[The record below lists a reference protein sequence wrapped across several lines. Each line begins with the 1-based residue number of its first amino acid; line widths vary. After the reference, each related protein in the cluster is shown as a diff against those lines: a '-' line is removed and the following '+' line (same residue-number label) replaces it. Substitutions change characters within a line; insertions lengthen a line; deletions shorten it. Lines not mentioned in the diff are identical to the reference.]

1 MTRTNG
7 RAEEEGFEMAV
18 TLAEVAA
25 RAGVSSATVSRVLNG
40 GYPVAGGTRTRVEQA
55 VEELGYIANAPA
67 RALAAA
73 TSDLVGVLVHDVA
86 DSFFGILA
94 GSLQSALDPA
104 GPGEARRLAV
114 VCNTAGDPAAETA
127 YLGLLEG
134 QRAGGVV
141 LTGGA
146 AEDPDHTAAL
156 AARVSRMAAGGTRV
170 VLCGR
175 PPLPLPPAL
184 PVATITFD
192 DRGGA
197 FRLAEHLTTLGHRY
211 IAYLAGPPGLS
222 TTRERLAGHRA
233 ALGRHDPARS
243 DACTALTVHAGFER
257 SAGYDATRE
266 LLRRGRPFTA
276 VAAANDTVAT
286 GAAAALREAGLRIP
300 EDVSVAGFDD
310 LPFATDTAPALTT
323 VRVPLR
329 EAGVLAAQ
337 LVTGRRALPPG
348 GITTL
353 PTELMVRGSTAP
365 PPAGRRRP

>member
-1 MTRTNG
+1 
-7 RAEEEGFEMAV
+7 MAV

-25 RAGVSSATVSRVLNG
+25 RAGVSPATVSRVLNG

-55 VEELGYIANAPA
+55 VEELGYIANGPA

-94 GSLQSALDPA
+94 GSLQSALAPA
-104 GPGEARRLAV
+104 GRGGARRLAV
-114 VCNTAGDPAAETA
+114 VCNTEGDPAAELA
-127 YLGLLEG
+127 YLALLEG

-146 AEDPDHTAAL
+146 PEDPEHTAAL
-156 AARVSRMAAGGTRV
+156 AARVARIAATGAPV

-175 PPLPLPPAL
+175 PPLPLPTPTPAPMATGMPAEL
-184 PVATITFD
+184 PVATVTFD
-192 DRGGA
+192 DHGGA
-197 FRLAEHLTTLGHRY
+197 FRLAEHLLALGHRR
-211 IAYLAGPPGLS
+211 IASVAGPPGLS

-233 ALGRHDPARS
+233 ALLRHDPRLPE
-243 DACTALTVHAGFER
+243 ACAELTVHAAFER

-266 LLRRGRPFTA
+266 LLRRGAPFTA

-286 GAAAALREAGLRIP
+286 GVAAALREAGLRIP

-310 LPFATDTAPALTT
+310 LPFCVDTAPALTT

-329 EAGVLAAQ
+329 EAGALAAQ
-337 LVTGRRALPPG
+337 LVTGRRPLPPG

-353 PTELMVRGSTAP
+353 PTELMVRASTGPAPAMGS
-365 PPAGRRRP
+365 RP

>member
-1 MTRTNG
+1 
-7 RAEEEGFEMAV
+7 MAV

-25 RAGVSSATVSRVLNG
+25 HAGVSPATVSRVLNG

-55 VEELGYIANAPA
+55 VEELGYIANGPA

-94 GSLQSALDPA
+94 GSLQSALAPTGRGD
-104 GPGEARRLAV
+104 ARRLAV
-114 VCNTAGDPAAETA
+114 VCNTEGDPAAELA
-127 YLGLLEG
+127 YLALLEG

-146 AEDPDHTAAL
+146 AEDPEHTSAL
-156 AARVSRMAAGGTRV
+156 AARVARMAATGAPV

-175 PPLPLPPAL
+175 PPLTLPAAL
-184 PVATITFD
+184 PVATVMFD
-192 DRGGA
+192 DHGGA
-197 FRLAEHLTTLGHRY
+197 FRLAEHLLTLGHRR
-211 IAYLAGPPGLS
+211 IAYIAGPPGLS

-233 ALGRHDPARS
+233 ALLRHDPGLPE
-243 DACTALTVHAGFER
+243 ACADLTLHAGFAR

-266 LLRRGRPFTA
+266 LLRRGAPFTA
-276 VAAANDTVAT
+276 IAAANDTVAT
-286 GAAAALREAGLRIP
+286 GVAAALREAGIRIP

-310 LPFATDTAPALTT
+310 LPFCADTAPALTT

-329 EAGVLAAQ
+329 EAGILAAH
-337 LVTGRRALPPG
+337 LVTGRRPLPPG

-353 PTELMVRGSTAP
+353 PTELMVRASTAP
-365 PPAGRRRP
+365 APVEGSHP

>member
-7 RAEEEGFEMAV
+7 RAEEEGIEMAV

-40 GYPVAGGTRTRVEQA
+40 GYPVAGGTRTRVERA

-94 GSLQSALDPA
+94 GSLQSALDPS

-156 AARVSRMAAGGTRV
+156 AVRVSRMAAAGTRV

-197 FRLAEHLTTLGHRY
+197 FRLAEHLMTLGHRD

-233 ALGRHDPARS
+233 ALGRDPDRS
-243 DACTALTVHAGFER
+243 DACAALTVHAGFER

-310 LPFATDTAPALTT
+310 LPFAVDTAPALTT

-353 PTELMVRGSTAP
+353 PSELMVRGSTAP

>member
-1 MTRTNG
+1 
-7 RAEEEGFEMAV
+7 MAV

-25 RAGVSSATVSRVLNG
+25 QAGVSPATVSRVLNG
-40 GYPVAGGTRTRVEQA
+40 GYPVAGSTRTRVERA
-55 VEELGYIANAPA
+55 VEELGYIANGPA

-94 GSLQSALDPA
+94 GSLQGALAPT
-104 GPGEARRLAV
+104 GQTGGRRLAV
-114 VCNTAGDPAAETA
+114 VCNTEGDPAAELA
-127 YLGLLEG
+127 YLTLLEG
-134 QRAGGVV
+134 QRAGGIV

-146 AEDPDHTAAL
+146 VEDPEHTGAL
-156 AARVSRMAAGGTRV
+156 ATRITRMAAGGAPV

-175 PPLPLPPAL
+175 PPLPVPTGL
-184 PVATITFD
+184 PVTTVMFD
-192 DRGGA
+192 DHGGA
-197 FRLAEHLTTLGHRY
+197 FRLAEHLLTLGHRR
-211 IAYLAGPPGLS
+211 IAYVAGPQGLS

-233 ALGRHDPARS
+233 ALLRHDP
-243 DACTALTVHAGFER
+243 DLPEACAALTVHAAFER

-266 LLRRGRPFTA
+266 LLRRGAPFTA
-276 VAAANDTVAT
+276 VAAANDTIAMGV
-286 GAAAALREAGLRIP
+286 AAALREQGVRIP

-310 LPFATDTAPALTT
+310 LPFCADTAPALTT

-337 LVTGRRALPPG
+337 LVTGRRPQPPG

-353 PTELMVRGSTAP
+353 PTELMVRASTAP
-365 PPAGRRRP
+365 PPTEGSRP

>member
-1 MTRTNG
+1 
-7 RAEEEGFEMAV
+7 MAV

-25 RAGVSSATVSRVLNG
+25 HAGVSPATVSRVLNG

-55 VEELGYIANAPA
+55 VEQLGYVANGPA

-86 DSFFGILA
+86 DSFFGVLA
-94 GSLQSALDPA
+94 GSLQRALDPA
-104 GPGEARRLAV
+104 GRAEPRRLAV
-114 VCNTAGDPAAETA
+114 VCNTEGAPAAEIA
-127 YLGLLEG
+127 YLTLLEG

-146 AEDPDHTAAL
+146 VEDPDHIAAL
-156 AARVSRMAAGGTRV
+156 AARVSRIAATGAPV

-175 PPLPLPPAL
+175 PPLPVDAGL
-184 PVATITFD
+184 PVATVVFD

-197 FRLAEHLTTLGHRY
+197 FRLAEHLLALGHRR
-211 IAYLAGPPGLS
+211 IAYVAGPPGLS
-222 TTRERLAGHRA
+222 TSRERLAGHRD
-233 ALGRHDPARS
+233 ALARHDPGLPATC
-243 DACTALTVHAGFER
+243 APLTVHAGFER
-257 SAGYDATRE
+257 SAGYDAARE
-266 LLRRGRPFTA
+266 LLRRAESFTA
-276 VAAANDTVAT
+276 VASANDAVAT
-286 GAAAALREAGLRIP
+286 GVVAALREAGLRIP

-310 LPFATDTAPALTT
+310 LPFCVDTSPALTT

-329 EAGVLAAQ
+329 EAGILAAN
-337 LVTGRRALPPG
+337 LVTGRRSPPPG

-365 PPAGRRRP
+365 PPEGSRS

>member
-1 MTRTNG
+1 
-7 RAEEEGFEMAV
+7 MAV
-18 TLAEVAA
+18 TLAEVAV
-25 RAGVSSATVSRVLNG
+25 RAGVSPATVSRVLNG

-55 VEELGYIANAPA
+55 VEELGYIANGPA

-94 GSLQSALDPA
+94 GSLQSALAPT
-104 GPGEARRLAV
+104 GRGEARRLAV
-114 VCNTAGDPAAETA
+114 VCNTEGDPAAELA
-127 YLGLLEG
+127 YLALLEG

-146 AEDPDHTAAL
+146 PEDPGHTAAL
-156 AARVSRMAAGGTRV
+156 AARVARLAATGAPV

-175 PPLPLPPAL
+175 PPLPLPAEL
-184 PVATITFD
+184 PVATLTFD
-192 DRGGA
+192 DHGGA
-197 FRLAEHLTTLGHRY
+197 FRLAEHLLALGHRR
-211 IAYLAGPPGLS
+211 IASIAGPPGLS

-233 ALGRHDPARS
+233 ALRRHDPRLAE
-243 DACTALTVHAGFER
+243 ACAELTVHAAFTR

-266 LLRRGRPFTA
+266 LLRRGAPFTA

-286 GAAAALREAGLRIP
+286 GVAAALREAGLRIP

-310 LPFATDTAPALTT
+310 LPFCADTAPALTT

-329 EAGVLAAQ
+329 EAGALAAQ
-337 LVTGRRALPPG
+337 LVTGRRPPPPG

-353 PTELMVRGSTAP
+353 PTELMVRASTGPAP
-365 PPAGRRRP
+365 AERSRP

>member
-1 MTRTNG
+1 
-7 RAEEEGFEMAV
+7 MAV

-25 RAGVSSATVSRVLNG
+25 HAGVSPATVSRVLNG

-55 VEELGYIANAPA
+55 VEELGYIANGPA

-94 GSLQSALDPA
+94 GSLQSALA
-104 GPGEARRLAV
+104 PGGQGGARRLAV
-114 VCNTAGDPAAETA
+114 VCNTEGEPAAELA

-146 AEDPDHTAAL
+146 AEDPEHTAAL
-156 AARVSRMAAGGTRV
+156 AARVERMASAGAPV

-175 PPLPLPPAL
+175 PPLPLPAGL
-184 PVATITFD
+184 PVATVMFD
-192 DRGGA
+192 DHGGA
-197 FRLAEHLTTLGHRY
+197 FRLAEHLLALGHRR
-211 IAYLAGPPGLS
+211 IAYVAGPPGLS

-233 ALGRHDPARS
+233 ALLRHDPGLPE
-243 DACTALTVHAGFER
+243 ACADLTVHAGFER
-257 SAGYDATRE
+257 AAGYDATRE
-266 LLRRGRPFTA
+266 LLRRGAPFTA
-276 VAAANDTVAT
+276 IAAANDTVAT
-286 GAAAALREAGLRIP
+286 GVAAALREAGIRIP

-310 LPFATDTAPALTT
+310 LPFCADTAPALTT

-329 EAGVLAAQ
+329 EAGALAAQ
-337 LVTGRRALPPG
+337 LVTGRRPLPPG

-353 PTELMVRGSTAP
+353 PTELMVRASTAP
-365 PPAGRRRP
+365 PPAGGGAR

>member
-1 MTRTNG
+1 
-7 RAEEEGFEMAV
+7 MAV

-25 RAGVSSATVSRVLNG
+25 RARVSPATVSRVLNG

-55 VEELGYIANAPA
+55 VEELGYIANGPA

-94 GSLQSALDPA
+94 GSLQSALAPA
-104 GPGEARRLAV
+104 GGSDARRLAV
-114 VCNTAGDPAAETA
+114 VCNTEGAPEAELA
-127 YLGLLEG
+127 YLTLLEG

-146 AEDPDHTAAL
+146 VEEPGHTAAL
-156 AARVSRMAAGGTRV
+156 TARVARLAAAGAPV

-175 PPLPLPPAL
+175 PPLPVPEEL
-184 PVATITFD
+184 PVATVMFD
-192 DRGGA
+192 DHGGA
-197 FRLAEHLTTLGHRY
+197 FRLTEHLLSLGHRN
-211 IAYLAGPPGLS
+211 IAYVAGPPDLS

-233 ALGRHDPARS
+233 ALLRHDPS
-243 DACTALTVHAGFER
+243 LPEACAPLTVHAGFER
-257 SAGYDATRE
+257 AAGYDATRE
-266 LLRRGRPFTA
+266 LIRRGAPFTA

-286 GAAAALREAGLRIP
+286 GVAAALREAGLRIP

-310 LPFATDTAPALTT
+310 LPFCVDTAPALTT

-329 EAGVLAAQ
+329 EAGVLAAH
-337 LVTGRRALPPG
+337 LVTGRRLPPPG

-365 PPAGRRRP
+365 PRAGGSSP

>member
-1 MTRTNG
+1 
-7 RAEEEGFEMAV
+7 MAV
-18 TLAEVAA
+18 TLAEVAV
-25 RAGVSSATVSRVLNG
+25 RAGVSPATVSRVLNG

-55 VEELGYIANAPA
+55 VEELGYIANGPA

-94 GSLQSALDPA
+94 GSLQSALAPT
-104 GPGEARRLAV
+104 GRGEARRLAV
-114 VCNTAGDPAAETA
+114 VCNTEGDPAAELA
-127 YLGLLEG
+127 YLALLEG

-146 AEDPDHTAAL
+146 PEDPGHTAAL
-156 AARVSRMAAGGTRV
+156 AARVARLAATGAPV

-175 PPLPLPPAL
+175 PPLPLPAEL
-184 PVATITFD
+184 PVATVTFD
-192 DRGGA
+192 DHGGA
-197 FRLAEHLTTLGHRY
+197 FRLAEHLLALGHRR
-211 IAYLAGPPGLS
+211 IASIAGPPGLS

-233 ALGRHDPARS
+233 ALRRHDPRLAE
-243 DACTALTVHAGFER
+243 ACAELTVHAAFAR

-266 LLRRGRPFTA
+266 LLRRGAPFTA

-286 GAAAALREAGLRIP
+286 GVAAALREAGLRIP

-310 LPFATDTAPALTT
+310 LPFCADTAPALTT

-329 EAGVLAAQ
+329 EAGALAAQ
-337 LVTGRRALPPG
+337 LVTGRRPLPPG

-353 PTELMVRGSTAP
+353 PTELMVRASTGPAP
-365 PPAGRRRP
+365 AERSRP

>member
-1 MTRTNG
+1 
-7 RAEEEGFEMAV
+7 MAV

-25 RAGVSSATVSRVLNG
+25 RAGVSPATVSRVLNG
-40 GYPVAGGTRTRVEQA
+40 GYPVAGGTRTRVERA
-55 VEELGYIANAPA
+55 VEELGYIANGPA

-94 GSLQSALDPA
+94 GSLQSALAPT
-104 GPGEARRLAV
+104 GPGGARRLAV
-114 VCNTAGDPAAETA
+114 VCNTEGDPAAELA
-127 YLGLLEG
+127 YLALLEG

-146 AEDPDHTAAL
+146 AEDPGHTTAL
-156 AARVSRMAAGGTRV
+156 AARVARIAASGAPV

-175 PPLPLPPAL
+175 PPLPLPAGAPSGL
-184 PVATITFD
+184 LVATVAFD
-192 DRGGA
+192 DHGGA
-197 FRLAEHLTTLGHRY
+197 FRLAEHLLALGHRR
-211 IAYLAGPPGLS
+211 IASVAGPPGLS

-233 ALGRHDPARS
+233 ALLRHDPRLPE
-243 DACTALTVHAGFER
+243 ACADLTVHAAFTR

-266 LLRRGRPFTA
+266 LLRRGAPFTA

-286 GAAAALREAGLRIP
+286 GVAAALREAGLRIP

-310 LPFATDTAPALTT
+310 LPFCADTAPALTT

-329 EAGVLAAQ
+329 EAGALAAL
-337 LVTGRRALPPG
+337 LVTGRRPLPPG

-353 PTELMVRGSTAP
+353 PTELMVRASTGPA
-365 PPAGRRRP
+365 PAGRNGP

>member
-1 MTRTNG
+1 
-7 RAEEEGFEMAV
+7 MAV
-18 TLAEVAA
+18 TLAEVAVH
-25 RAGVSSATVSRVLNG
+25 AGVSPATVSRVLNG
-40 GYPVAGGTRTRVEQA
+40 GYPVAGGTRTRVERA
-55 VEELGYIANAPA
+55 VEELGYIANGPA

-94 GSLQSALDPA
+94 GSLQSALDPT
-104 GPGEARRLAV
+104 GPADARRLAV
-114 VCNTAGDPAAETA
+114 VCNTGGAPAAELA

-146 AEDPDHTAAL
+146 VEEPDHTSAL
-156 AARVSRMAAGGTRV
+156 AARIARIAATGAPV

-175 PPLPLPPAL
+175 PPLPVRPGP
-184 PVATITFD
+184 PVATVVFD
-192 DRGGA
+192 DHGGA
-197 FRLAEHLTTLGHRY
+197 FRLAEHLLTLGHRH

-233 ALGRHDPARS
+233 ALRRHDPEVFDTCA
-243 DACTALTVHAGFER
+243 ALTVHAGFER
-257 SAGYDATRE
+257 AAGYDATRE

-286 GAAAALREAGLRIP
+286 GAVAALREAGLRIP
-300 EDVSVAGFDD
+300 GDVSVAGFDD
-310 LPFATDTAPALTT
+310 LPFAVDTGPALTT

-337 LVTGRRALPPG
+337 LVTGRRSQPPG

-365 PPAGRRRP
+365 PPTGRRTS

>member
-1 MTRTNG
+1 
-7 RAEEEGFEMAV
+7 MAV

-25 RAGVSSATVSRVLNG
+25 HAGVSPATVSRVLNG

-55 VEELGYIANAPA
+55 VEELGYIANGPA

-94 GSLQSALDPA
+94 GSLQSALAPS
-104 GPGEARRLAV
+104 GPGDARRLAV
-114 VCNTAGDPAAETA
+114 VCNTEGRPAAELA
-127 YLGLLEG
+127 YLALLEG

-146 AEDPDHTAAL
+146 AEDPDHTTTL
-156 AARVSRMAAGGTRV
+156 ASRIARMAAAGAPV

-175 PPLPLPPAL
+175 PPLPLPAEL
-184 PVATITFD
+184 PVATVMFD
-192 DRGGA
+192 DHGGA
-197 FRLAEHLTTLGHRY
+197 FRLAEHLLALGHRR
-211 IAYLAGPPGLS
+211 IAYVAGPPGLS

-233 ALGRHDPARS
+233 ALLRHDPGLP
-243 DACTALTVHAGFER
+243 DACADLTVHAGFER

-266 LLRRGRPFTA
+266 LLRRGAPFTA

-286 GAAAALREAGLRIP
+286 GVGAALREAGIRIP

-310 LPFATDTAPALTT
+310 LPFCADTAPALTT

-329 EAGVLAAQ
+329 EAGALAAQ
-337 LVTGRRALPPG
+337 LVTGRRPLPPG

-353 PTELMVRGSTAP
+353 PTELMVRASTAP
-365 PPAGRRRP
+365 PPAEGRPS

>member
-1 MTRTNG
+1 
-7 RAEEEGFEMAV
+7 MAV
-18 TLAEVAA
+18 TLAEVAV
-25 RAGVSSATVSRVLNG
+25 RAGVSPATVSRVLNG

-55 VEELGYIANAPA
+55 VEELGYIANGPA

-94 GSLQSALDPA
+94 GSLQSALAPT
-104 GPGEARRLAV
+104 GRGEARRLAV
-114 VCNTAGDPAAETA
+114 VCNTEGDPAAELA
-127 YLGLLEG
+127 YLALLEG

-146 AEDPDHTAAL
+146 PEDPGHTAAL
-156 AARVSRMAAGGTRV
+156 AARVARLAATGAPV

-175 PPLPLPPAL
+175 PPLPLPAEL
-184 PVATITFD
+184 PVATVTFD
-192 DRGGA
+192 DHGGA
-197 FRLAEHLTTLGHRY
+197 FRLAEHLLALGHRR
-211 IAYLAGPPGLS
+211 IASIAGPPGLS

-233 ALGRHDPARS
+233 ALRRHDPRLAE
-243 DACTALTVHAGFER
+243 ACAELTVHAAFTR

-266 LLRRGRPFTA
+266 LLRRGAPFTT

-286 GAAAALREAGLRIP
+286 GVAAALREAGLRIP

-310 LPFATDTAPALTT
+310 LPFCADTAPALTT

-329 EAGVLAAQ
+329 EAGALAAQ
-337 LVTGRRALPPG
+337 LVTGRRPLPPG

-353 PTELMVRGSTAP
+353 PTELMVRASTGPAP
-365 PPAGRRRP
+365 AERSRP

>member
-1 MTRTNG
+1 
-7 RAEEEGFEMAV
+7 MAV

-25 RAGVSSATVSRVLNG
+25 HAGVSPATVSRVLNG

-55 VEELGYIANAPA
+55 VEELGYIANGPA

-94 GSLQSALDPA
+94 GSLQSALAPTGQGD
-104 GPGEARRLAV
+104 ARRLAV
-114 VCNTAGDPAAETA
+114 VCNTEGRPAAELA
-127 YLGLLEG
+127 YLTLLEG

-146 AEDPDHTAAL
+146 VEDAEHTTTLAGRVARIAATG
-156 AARVSRMAAGGTRV
+156 APV

-175 PPLPLPPAL
+175 PPLTLPAGL
-184 PVATITFD
+184 PVATVMFD
-192 DRGGA
+192 DHGGA
-197 FRLAEHLTTLGHRY
+197 FRLAEHLLALGHRR
-211 IAYLAGPPGLS
+211 IAYVAGPPGLS

-233 ALGRHDPARS
+233 ALLRHDPGLPE
-243 DACTALTVHAGFER
+243 ACAGLTVHAGFER

-266 LLRRGRPFTA
+266 LLRRGAPFTA
-276 VAAANDTVAT
+276 VAAANDIVAT
-286 GAAAALREAGLRIP
+286 GVAAALREAGIRIP

-310 LPFATDTAPALTT
+310 LPFCADTAPALTT

-329 EAGVLAAQ
+329 EAGALAAQ
-337 LVTGRRALPPG
+337 LVTGRRPLPPG

-353 PTELMVRGSTAP
+353 PTELMVRASTAP
-365 PPAGRRRP
+365 PPAGGRAG

>member
-1 MTRTNG
+1 
-7 RAEEEGFEMAV
+7 MAV

-25 RAGVSSATVSRVLNG
+25 HAGVSPATVSRVLNG

-55 VEELGYIANAPA
+55 VEELGYIANGPA

-94 GSLQSALDPA
+94 GSLQSALDPS
-104 GPGEARRLAV
+104 GRGEARRLAV
-114 VCNTAGDPAAETA
+114 VCNTEGDPAAELA
-127 YLGLLEG
+127 YLALLEG
-134 QRAGGVV
+134 QRAGGIV

-146 AEDPDHTAAL
+146 VEDLEHTTAL
-156 AARVSRMAAGGTRV
+156 AARVARMAASGAPV

-175 PPLPLPPAL
+175 PPLPVPPAL
-184 PVATITFD
+184 PVASVMFD

-197 FRLAEHLTTLGHRY
+197 FRLAEHLLTLGHRR
-211 IAYLAGPPGLS
+211 IAYVAGPPGLS
-222 TTRERLAGHRA
+222 TTRERLAGHHA
-233 ALGRHDPARS
+233 ALRRHDPALS
-243 DACTALTVHAGFER
+243 DACAALTLDAGFER

-266 LLRRGRPFTA
+266 LLRRGEPFTA
-276 VAAANDTVAT
+276 VAAANDTVAM
-286 GAAAALREAGLRIP
+286 GVAAALREAGLRIP

-310 LPFATDTAPALTT
+310 LPFCVDTAPALTT

-365 PPAGRRRP
+365 PRGEGSRP